1 MIIDEAQSG
10 TNHGNKQSKPFG
22 FSMNTNLGIRTKAD
36 SSCETILSITID
48 QLRVFII
55 ANTTL
60 LTVSA
65 YQQGVLI
72 DGAHQ
77 QFVDSR

>member
-1 MIIDEAQSG
+1 MIDILHSTNILCNQVRGCTMIIDEAQSG

-60 LTVSA
+60 SL
-65 YQQGVLI
+65 
-72 DGAHQ
+72 
-77 QFVDSR
+77 